1 MWASSQSTR
10 VEERDSCSLCTIPLH
25 HSQVTHRTLCAT
37 IVMLPWA
44 KRPCSRAEDS
54 FFSLWGRGS
63 RIDIKLGL
71 IKNRRCVTLLIL
83 QGYLPA
89 WLQIVSMASNAA
101 QAWLSESMWFVLWFS
116 RNPTWTDG
124 SSADC
129 LPPLFCG
136 FQSMNWNCTTLGQP
150 AYRNTILPLPP
161 SLPTGP
167 AEEQCEGGGVV
178 KTAVLQRGH
187 KSSTVRIAR
196 PHPCNQTRLSPFWGL
211 EFDNPGP
218 QI

>member
-161 SLPTGP
+161 SLPP
-167 AEEQCEGGGVV
+167 SPQA
-178 KTAVLQRGH
+178 LQRN
-187 KSSTVRIAR
+187 SVRVGVLLR
-196 PHPCNQTRLSPFWGL
+196 QLCCRGDT
-211 EFDNPGP
+211 NPALWESRVLIRAIRRDCRRFGD
-218 QI
+218 